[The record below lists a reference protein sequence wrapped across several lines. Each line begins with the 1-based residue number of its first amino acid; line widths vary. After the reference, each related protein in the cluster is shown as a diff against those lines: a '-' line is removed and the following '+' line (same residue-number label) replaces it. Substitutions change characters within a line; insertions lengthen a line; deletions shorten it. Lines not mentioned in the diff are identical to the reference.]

1 MRHLL
6 WLSADYSSLS
16 KLKCCTKEHLAKESH
31 KSSCF
36 RSQPETCSFR
46 TVSSCGC
53 DSIMLTDCNTSQ
65 MTQNFRSTSLPFL
78 HIYMLT
84 MCVSFL
90 PNTKSQKIIPTTIY
104 FPAWLLFL
112 PPCISFKLEKEPPTL
127 NIVHKTNNTNWVRE
141 KEKELGRS
149 CRSASVRT
157 STVVRLKQLKWYAGI
172 WKGNSV
178 TIETYFNDW
187 ISFHPWFTALVQWAL
202 KLLSSEL
209 WLHLLR
215 QETD

>member
-78 HIYMLT
+78 LKYITYLYVNYV
-84 MCVSFL
+84 CKF
-90 PNTKSQKIIPTTIY
+90 PPKYEITKDYSNHNIFPGMTIV
-104 FPAWLLFL
+104 L
-112 PPCISFKLEKEPPTL
+112 
-127 NIVHKTNNTNWVRE
+127 
-141 KEKELGRS
+141 
-149 CRSASVRT
+149 ASVHFLQTGERASHT
-157 STVVRLKQLKWYAGI
+157 
-172 WKGNSV
+172 
-178 TIETYFNDW
+178 
-187 ISFHPWFTALVQWAL
+187 
-202 KLLSSEL
+202 
-209 WLHLLR
+209 
-215 QETD
+215 

>member
-1 MRHLL
+1 MKKL
-6 WLSADYSSLS
+6 WQKIQLHIFNVDRVDFTCVIFFDCLQIILHFQSWSDAQKSILQSSPISPHVLDHSQKPVVSGRFLPVVVTLSCWQTATLPKWLKTSDQQASLS
-16 KLKCCTKEHLAKESH
+16 YWN
-31 KSSCF
+31 
-36 RSQPETCSFR
+36 
-46 TVSSCGC
+46 
-53 DSIMLTDCNTSQ
+53 I
-65 MTQNFRSTSLPFL
+65 L

-127 NIVHKTNNTNWVRE
+127 NIVHKTNKTNWVRE

-149 CRSASVRT
+149 CRSASIRT

-172 WKGNSV
+172 WKLCRFPKESR
-178 TIETYFNDW
+178 
-187 ISFHPWFTALVQWAL
+187 LQ
-202 KLLSSEL
+202 
-209 WLHLLR
+209 
-215 QETD
+215 